1 MNIELTNLTR
11 CRHPLGRTSEV
22 TASSLLTAV
31 PDRWNKLCA
40 SEPKDRDGDGFSGQ
54 PCPYERLQP

>member
-1 MNIELTNLTR
+1 MNIATYR
-11 CRHPLGRTSEV
+11 FDSRRHPLGRTSEV
-22 TASSLLTAV
+22 TVSALLTAV

-54 PCPYERLQP
+54 PCPYERLRP